1 MLYDT
6 AVSHRCSR
14 IIGSVVL
21 FRMVVS
27 VHSILPSV
35 HSAQEVDYSLPLWSA
50 LFFLALPS
58 TLSPDST
65 APAPKNNKHV
75 R

>member
-1 MLYDT
+1 
-6 AVSHRCSR
+6 
-14 IIGSVVL
+14 
-21 FRMVVS
+21 MVVS